1 MALPSLAGLRVALS
15 GQQVPIDNEW
25 DELPSELKEVI
36 LSMKAPQPP
45 RASARTTFSPRSMWG
60 VHVTLTDPENDDKRL
75 AVMTVEVDQTAR
87 EYSNLEPVTARIL
100 VTCTPGYSGM
110 GDRLRQKALGW
121 RNARALPGWRINQFF
136 DDDPRFATDS
146 GAHDYFEFDTN
157 AENGLPADA
166 DYVEIV
172 GIEFDLRGVERM
184 DRALCD
190 EAIDILFECCPNS
203 FSVMLDKLVERYDA
217 VFEWERQ
224 NPGADGP
231 VQEMRFNKARSVHT
245 LIHRLRR
252 RWTARMEGE
261 RPEPTARTRS
271 AFPRFSSESESE
283 SD

>member
-45 RASARTTFSPRSMWG
+45 RASARTLFSPLSMWW
-60 VHVTLTDPENDDKRL
+60 VRVILTDPENDDKRL
-75 AVMTVEVDQTAR
+75 AVMNVNVDQTTR

-100 VTCTPGYSGM
+100 VMCTPGYSGM
-110 GDRLRQKALGW
+110 GDRLRKKALGW
-121 RNARALPGWRINQFF
+121 RNAGALPRWRINQFF
-136 DDDPRFATDS
+136 DDDPRFVNDS
-146 GAHDYFEFDTN
+146 GAHDNFKFDTN

-166 DYVEIV
+166 DYVEM
-172 GIEFDLRGVERM
+172 EFDLRGVERM

-245 LIHRLRR
+245 RIHLLRR
-252 RWTARMEGE
+252 RWTARKKGE
-261 RPEPTARTRS
+261 RPEPTPRTTS
-271 AFPRFSSESESE
+271 AFPRFSSESESK